1 MAAEE
6 EEVSHLTRCIATL
19 NLDHTT
25 RAKEVST
32 QAKLCTGVVKTLDK
46 FDVAPDI
53 ISMVEVS
60 GKTWVRTFESTTRYD
75 GVQTPNSYCRGG
87 SNYIAWDRELF
98 TCDTHVISKTGRYC
112 GVILEETKKT
122 SPQKILHLAVHLPT
136 KGNWEKQARLVVKAV
151 KWGRLQGVDAVSIAG
166 DFNKRPESVMDIFS
180 DIDVGFQPAILSTDG
195 VATTQKGNCIDNVL
209 VESSA
214 VLDTVYVQTK
224 NTMFSHHP
232 VSLVAH
238 YDK

>member
-1 MAAEE
+1 MASED
-6 EEVSHLTRCIATL
+6 EVSDLTRCIATL

-32 QAKLCTGVVKTLDK
+32 QAKLCAGVIKTIEK
-46 FDVAPDI
+46 FDVTPDI

-87 SNYIAWDRELF
+87 SNYIAWDREMF
-98 TCDTHVISKTGRYC
+98 TCDTHLISKTGRYC
-112 GVILEETKKT
+112 GVILEETTKT
-122 SPQKILHLAVHLPT
+122 SPQKIFHLAVHLPT

-151 KWGRLQGVDAVSIAG
+151 EWGRLQGVDSVSIAG
-166 DFNKRPESVMDIFS
+166 DFNKRPEYVMDIFNE
-180 DIDVGFQPAILSTDG
+180 IDVGLQPALTSDDD
-195 VATTQKGNCIDNVL
+195 VVTTKKGNCIDNVL

-214 VLDTVYVQTK
+214 ILDTVYIQAG
-224 NTMFSHHP
+224 NAMFSHHP
-232 VSLVAH
+232 VSVVAR
-238 YDK
+238 YEK